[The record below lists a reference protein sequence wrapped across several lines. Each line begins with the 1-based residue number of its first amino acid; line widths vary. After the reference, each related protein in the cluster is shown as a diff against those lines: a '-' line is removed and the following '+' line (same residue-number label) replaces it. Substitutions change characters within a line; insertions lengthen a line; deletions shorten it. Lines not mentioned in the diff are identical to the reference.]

1 VVDDGAEPGQT
12 DLMGAFRRCP
22 VCEEHAISQCARC
35 DAPLCRKH
43 QPKSGKR
50 CRTCERDYLDD
61 ALMRNRMKALL
72 GLPPAAL
79 ATAAVFAILFPL
91 GPGFV
96 GAVAV
101 AAAAALAG
109 SSTAAV
115 VFRAVDR
122 SARAQFLREHG
133 LPLPPMRVV
142 RLLRPG

>member
-1 VVDDGAEPGQT
+1 
-12 DLMGAFRRCP
+12 MGAFRRCP
-22 VCEEHAISQCARC
+22 GCEEQAITQCARC
-35 DAPLCRKH
+35 DAPLCHRH
-43 QPKSGKR
+43 QPRSGKR
-50 CRTCERDYLDD
+50 CRICERDYLEE
-61 ALMRNRMKALL
+61 ALTRNRIKAVL

-91 GPGFV
+91 GSGLA
-96 GAVAV
+96 GAIAV

-133 LPLPPMRVV
+133 LPLPVARVV
-142 RLLRPG
+142 RLLPRG